1 MPAPVRPTHALAP
14 RQQCSHRFSTDRYG
28 KIPRSFAPFCTL
40 SHFSALFRPRAK
52 YRLVYCLIQKQRRIH
67 KLFLIVYFNLQEP
80 LMTST
85 FSILDR
91 FFRTLSFSLAGLL
104 LSAAAFAA
112 TAAPRVEMQTTLGK
126 ITLELD
132 AAKAPKSVE
141 NFLQYARSGQY
152 DGTIFHRVIDGF
164 MIQGGG
170 FTKEMNEK
178 PTKAPI
184 ANEAKNGLK
193 NLRGSIAMARRAD
206 PHSATAQFFINHRD
220 NPNLDY
226 PAHDGWGYAVFGK
239 VTEGMDVV
247 DKIAKVKTGNR
258 GMHQNVPVEPVII
271 ESVKVLSDK

>member
-1 MPAPVRPTHALAP
+1 
-14 RQQCSHRFSTDRYG
+14 
-28 KIPRSFAPFCTL
+28 
-40 SHFSALFRPRAK
+40 
-52 YRLVYCLIQKQRRIH
+52 
-67 KLFLIVYFNLQEP
+67 
-80 LMTST
+80 MTST
-85 FSILDR
+85 FSILER

-112 TAAPRVEMQTTLGK
+112 TTAPRVEMQTTLGK

-247 DKIAKVKTGNR
+247 DKIVKAKTGNH
-258 GMHQNVPVEPVII
+258 GMHQNVPVEPIII

>member
-1 MPAPVRPTHALAP
+1 
-14 RQQCSHRFSTDRYG
+14 
-28 KIPRSFAPFCTL
+28 
-40 SHFSALFRPRAK
+40 
-52 YRLVYCLIQKQRRIH
+52 
-67 KLFLIVYFNLQEP
+67 
-80 LMTST
+80 MTST

>member
-1 MPAPVRPTHALAP
+1 M
-14 RQQCSHRFSTDRYG
+14 
-28 KIPRSFAPFCTL
+28 I
-40 SHFSALFRPRAK
+40 
-52 YRLVYCLIQKQRRIH
+52 
-67 KLFLIVYFNLQEP
+67 
-80 LMTST
+80 ST
-85 FSILDR
+85 FSTLDR

-271 ESVKVLSDK
+271 ESVKILSEK

>member
-1 MPAPVRPTHALAP
+1 
-14 RQQCSHRFSTDRYG
+14 
-28 KIPRSFAPFCTL
+28 
-40 SHFSALFRPRAK
+40 
-52 YRLVYCLIQKQRRIH
+52 
-67 KLFLIVYFNLQEP
+67 
-80 LMTST
+80 MTSN

-178 PTKAPI
+178 
-184 ANEAKNGLK
+184 
-193 NLRGSIAMARRAD
+193 AD
-206 PHSATAQFFINHRD
+206 ESADR
-220 NPNLDY
+220 
-226 PAHDGWGYAVFGK
+226 
-239 VTEGMDVV
+239 
-247 DKIAKVKTGNR
+247 
-258 GMHQNVPVEPVII
+258 
-271 ESVKVLSDK
+271 

>member
-1 MPAPVRPTHALAP
+1 M
-14 RQQCSHRFSTDRYG
+14 
-28 KIPRSFAPFCTL
+28 I
-40 SHFSALFRPRAK
+40 
-52 YRLVYCLIQKQRRIH
+52 
-67 KLFLIVYFNLQEP
+67 
-80 LMTST
+80 ST
-85 FSILDR
+85 FSTLDR

-104 LSAAAFAA
+104 LSAAAFTA

-258 GMHQNVPVEPVII
+258 GMHQNVPVEPIII

>member
-1 MPAPVRPTHALAP
+1 
-14 RQQCSHRFSTDRYG
+14 
-28 KIPRSFAPFCTL
+28 
-40 SHFSALFRPRAK
+40 
-52 YRLVYCLIQKQRRIH
+52 
-67 KLFLIVYFNLQEP
+67 
-80 LMTST
+80 MTST
-85 FSILDR
+85 CSILDR

>member
-1 MPAPVRPTHALAP
+1 
-14 RQQCSHRFSTDRYG
+14 
-28 KIPRSFAPFCTL
+28 
-40 SHFSALFRPRAK
+40 
-52 YRLVYCLIQKQRRIH
+52 
-67 KLFLIVYFNLQEP
+67 
-80 LMTST
+80 MTST

-193 NLRGSIAMARRAD
+193 NLRGSITMARRAD

-247 DKIAKVKTGNR
+247 DKIAKAKTGNR
-258 GMHQNVPVEPVII
+258 GMHQNVPAEPIII

>member
-1 MPAPVRPTHALAP
+1 
-14 RQQCSHRFSTDRYG
+14 
-28 KIPRSFAPFCTL
+28 
-40 SHFSALFRPRAK
+40 
-52 YRLVYCLIQKQRRIH
+52 
-67 KLFLIVYFNLQEP
+67 
-80 LMTST
+80 MTST

-271 ESVKVLSDK
+271 ESVKILSEK

>member
-1 MPAPVRPTHALAP
+1 
-14 RQQCSHRFSTDRYG
+14 
-28 KIPRSFAPFCTL
+28 
-40 SHFSALFRPRAK
+40 
-52 YRLVYCLIQKQRRIH
+52 
-67 KLFLIVYFNLQEP
+67 
-80 LMTST
+80 MTST

-184 ANEAKNGLK
+184 ANEAKNALK

-247 DKIAKVKTGNR
+247 DKIAKAKTGNR

>member
-1 MPAPVRPTHALAP
+1 
-14 RQQCSHRFSTDRYG
+14 
-28 KIPRSFAPFCTL
+28 
-40 SHFSALFRPRAK
+40 
-52 YRLVYCLIQKQRRIH
+52 
-67 KLFLIVYFNLQEP
+67 
-80 LMTST
+80 MTST
-85 FSILDR
+85 CSILDR

-258 GMHQNVPVEPVII
+258 GMHQNVPVDPVII

>member
-1 MPAPVRPTHALAP
+1 M
-14 RQQCSHRFSTDRYG
+14 
-28 KIPRSFAPFCTL
+28 I
-40 SHFSALFRPRAK
+40 
-52 YRLVYCLIQKQRRIH
+52 
-67 KLFLIVYFNLQEP
+67 
-80 LMTST
+80 ST
-85 FSILDR
+85 FSTLDR

-104 LSAAAFAA
+104 LSAAAFTA

-126 ITLELD
+126 ITLELN

-258 GMHQNVPVEPVII
+258 GMHQNVPVEPVVI
-271 ESVKVLSDK
+271 ESVKILSEK

>member
-1 MPAPVRPTHALAP
+1 
-14 RQQCSHRFSTDRYG
+14 
-28 KIPRSFAPFCTL
+28 
-40 SHFSALFRPRAK
+40 
-52 YRLVYCLIQKQRRIH
+52 
-67 KLFLIVYFNLQEP
+67 
-80 LMTST
+80 MTST
-85 FSILDR
+85 FSILER

-104 LSAAAFAA
+104 LSAVAFAA

-258 GMHQNVPVEPVII
+258 GMHQNVPIEPVII